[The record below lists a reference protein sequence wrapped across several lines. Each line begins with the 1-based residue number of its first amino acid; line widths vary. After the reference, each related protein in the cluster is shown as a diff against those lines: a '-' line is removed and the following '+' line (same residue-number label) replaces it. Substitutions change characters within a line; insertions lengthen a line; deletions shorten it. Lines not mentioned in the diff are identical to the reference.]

1 MRAKQ
6 VLLPCLYSLSAI
18 ALTFLVGQLILWFF
32 HDNTNVWASILF
44 ILMNLIPMS
53 TAFVFVRI
61 SGEIAGTWQMIKAA
75 FTFHEKWY
83 TYLAAAAVPLVYY
96 GVSILLGNVTFTGA
110 PFAALLVQF
119 PWTLLQGGLE
129 EVGWRWYLQSHLC
142 TKKSLPRF
150 LLSML
155 LISFIWFLWH
165 IPIYRLPWITGG
177 SSNSL
182 IFYFMILG
190 NTFALGAVKEL
201 SRSSV
206 PCVATHMLINT
217 MAVSMLVGSNL
228 KEVILLAG
236 VEILLS
242 IVTVVVLFHKHTQR
256 LFR

>member
-1 MRAKQ
+1 MRAKRG
-6 VLLPCLYSLSAI
+6 LLPYLYSLSAM
-18 ALTFLVGQLILWFF
+18 ALTFLVGQLILCFF
-32 HDNTNVWASILF
+32 PDNTNVWASVLF
-44 ILMNLIPMS
+44 ILMNLIPML

-61 SGEIAGTWQMIKAA
+61 SGEIAGTWQMIKMA
-75 FTFHEKWY
+75 FDFHEKWY
-83 TYLAAAAVPLVYY
+83 AYLAAAAVPLVYY

-110 PFAALLVQF
+110 PFSALLVQF

-129 EVGWRWYLQSHLC
+129 EVGWRWYLQTHLC

-150 LLSML
+150 LLNMFV
-155 LISFIWFLWH
+155 ISLIWFLWH

-177 SSNSL
+177 SSDSL

-201 SRSSV
+201 SHSAV
-206 PCVATHMLINT
+206 PCVAAHMLINT

-242 IVTVVVLFHKHTQR
+242 IVTIVVLFRKHMQR
-256 LFR
+256 PFQ

>member
-1 MRAKQ
+1 MRIRQA
-6 VLLPCLYSLSAI
+6 LLPYLYSLSTI
-18 ALTFLVGQLILWFF
+18 ALTFFVGQLILWFF
-32 HDNTNVWASILF
+32 PDNTNVWASILF
-44 ILMNLIPMS
+44 ILMNLIPML
-53 TAFVFVRI
+53 TAFAFVKM
-61 SGEIAGTWQMIKAA
+61 SGELSGIWQMISTA

-83 TYLAAAAVPLVYY
+83 AYLAAAAVPLVYY

-110 PFAALLVQF
+110 PFTALLVQF

-129 EVGWRWYLQSHLC
+129 EVGWRWYLQTHLC

-177 SSNSL
+177 SSNYL

-190 NTFALGAVKEL
+190 NTFTLGAVREL
-201 SRSSV
+201 SRGAI
-206 PCVATHMLINT
+206 PCIAAHMLINT
-217 MAVSMLVGSNL
+217 MAVSVLVGSSL
-228 KEVILLAG
+228 TEVVLLSG

-242 IVTVVVLFHKHTQR
+242 VITVVVFFHKQKQR
-256 LFR
+256 FFQ